1 MRWIPRVVLGLTG
14 LINLVRGSIH
24 AFAPDGGAHSIA
36 GLDLG
41 DDSATI
47 LSLFATIGLQQI
59 VLGAFEV
66 YIALR
71 APRLITLFLA
81 LQTLTT
87 AVTLINLYAWRPLPI
102 VVPGQPFN
110 VAMLAIQLVALTIA
124 VTARK
129 SNEAQSPPAA

>member
-1 MRWIPRVVLGLTG
+1 MG
-14 LINLVRGSIH
+14 LINLVRGAIH

-47 LSLFATIGLQQI
+47 LSLFATIGLHQI
-59 VLGAFEV
+59 VLGAFELYAV
-66 YIALR
+66 VR

-81 LQTLTT
+81 FQTITT

-102 VVPGQPFN
+102 VAPGQPFN
-110 VAMLAIQLVALTIA
+110 VAMFAIQLVALTLG

-129 SNEAQSPPAA
+129 QNEAQSPPAA

>member
-14 LINLVRGSIH
+14 LINLVRGGIH

-41 DDSATI
+41 DDSATV
-47 LSLFATIGLQQI
+47 LSLFATLGLQQI
-59 VLGAFEV
+59 VLGLFELYV
-66 YIALR
+66 LG
-71 APRLITLFLA
+71 APRLVTLFLA

-87 AVTLINLYAWRPLPI
+87 AVALINLYAWRPLPI

-110 VAMLAIQLVALTIA
+110 VAIFAIQLVALTIA
-124 VTARK
+124 VTACK